1 MEERL
6 NKILARAGLASR
18 RGADTLIESGRVTV
32 NGKIVT
38 KLGTKVDPSS
48 DDIRFDGEHL
58 RLNQGQSHYIAF
70 YKPPHVI
77 TTLSDPFNRA
87 KVMDFIDI
95 DARLFPVGRLDGN
108 SEGLL
113 ILTNDGQLANQLTH
127 PRYEH
132 EKEYRVKI
140 SGTPLEGTL
149 QKWREGMW
157 LDEGRTLPADVKI
170 ESSTGSGTW
179 LRFVIREGKN
189 RQIRRMI
196 ETFKH
201 RIHKLVRIRVGPILL
216 GTLTPGKWRKLRTPE
231 LDALIAGTNQPVHHS
246 DAPVVQESKKRPK
259 YKTGWAK
266 PKAKPNRRT
275 ETKGGSQKNKR
286 RSTNPQKAVDS
297 RRRRER

>member
-18 RGADTLIESGRVTV
+18 RGADKLIESGRVTI

-38 KLGTKVDPSS
+38 KLGSKVDPSR
-48 DDIRFDGEHL
+48 DDIRFDGERL
-58 RLNQGQSHYIAF
+58 RLNQVQSHYIAF

-87 KVMDFIDI
+87 KVMDFINI

-140 SGTPLEGTL
+140 SGTPLESTL
-149 QKWREGMW
+149 QKWREGVW

-201 RIHKLVRIRVGPILL
+201 TIHKLVRIRVGPILL
-216 GTLTPGKWRKLRTPE
+216 GTLTLGKWRKLKTQE
-231 LDALIAGTNQPVHHS
+231 LDALIAGSNKPVYHS
-246 DAPVVQESKKRPK
+246 DAPMQEEGKKKPK

-266 PKAKPNRRT
+266 PKAKPNRRIQ
-275 ETKGGSQKNKR
+275 TKDRQQKNKR
-286 RSTNPQKAVDS
+286 RSTGPQKS
-297 RRRRER
+297 TTPRSRRER

>member
-18 RGADTLIESGRVTV
+18 RGADKLIENGRVTV
-32 NGKIVT
+32 NGKVVT
-38 KLGTKVDPSS
+38 KLGVKVDPFGN
-48 DDIRFDGEHL
+48 DIRFDGERI
-58 RLNQGQSHYIAF
+58 RLGEVQPHYIAF
-70 YKPPHVI
+70 YKPRHVI

-95 DARLFPVGRLDGN
+95 KTRLFPVGRLDGN

-127 PRYEH
+127 PRYQH

-140 SGTPLEGTL
+140 SGTPLQSTL

-157 LDEGRTLPADVKI
+157 LDEGRTLPAEVKI

-179 LRFVIREGKN
+179 LRFVIQEGKN

-201 RIHKLVRIRVGPILL
+201 TIHKLVRIRVGPILL
-216 GTLTPGKWRKLRTPE
+216 GSLRPGKWRKLKAQE
-231 LDALIAGTNQPVHHS
+231 LEALIAGSNEPIYHS
-246 DAPVVQESKKRPK
+246 DAPAPQEGKKKPK
-259 YKTGWAK
+259 YKKGWAK

-275 ETKGGSQKNKR
+275 ETKGNQQKNR
-286 RSTNPQKAVDS
+286 RKSTGS
-297 RRRRER
+297 HRRRER

>member
-18 RGADTLIESGRVTV
+18 RGADKLIESGRVTI
-32 NGKIVT
+32 NGKVVT
-38 KLGTKVDPSS
+38 TLGLKVDPFSN
-48 DDIRFDGEHL
+48 DIRFDGERV
-58 RLNQGQSHYIAF
+58 RLGETQSHYIAF
-70 YKPPHVI
+70 YKPRHVI

-87 KVMDFIDI
+87 KVTDFIDI
-95 DARLFPVGRLDGN
+95 KARLFPVGRLDGN

-113 ILTNDGQLANQLTH
+113 LLTNDGQLANQLTH

-140 SGTPLEGTL
+140 SGTPLESTL

-157 LDEGRTLPADVKI
+157 LDEGRTLPADVRI

-179 LRFVIREGKN
+179 LRFVLREGKN

-201 RIHKLVRIRVGPILL
+201 TIHKLIRIRVGPILL
-216 GTLTPGKWRKLRTPE
+216 GTLKVGKWRKLNAQE
-231 LDALIAGTNQPVHHS
+231 LDALVAGSNEAVYHS
-246 DAPVVQESKKRPK
+246 DAPRPAEVKKKPK
-259 YKTGWAK
+259 YKKGWAK
-266 PKAKPNRRT
+266 PKAKPNRRV
-275 ETKGGSQKNKR
+275 ETKGSQQRNR
-286 RSTNPQKAVDS
+286 RSSSDS
-297 RRRRER
+297 PRRKTR

>member
-6 NKILARAGLASR
+6 NKLLARAGLASR
-18 RGADTLIESGRVTV
+18 RGADKLIEEGRVTV
-32 NGKIVT
+32 NGKVIRQ
-38 KLGTKVDPSS
+38 LGVKVDPFAN
-48 DDIRFDGEHL
+48 DIRFDGERIGL
-58 RLNQGQSHYIAF
+58 GEVQPHYIAF

-95 DARLFPVGRLDGN
+95 KARLFPVGRLDGN

-113 ILTNDGQLANQLTH
+113 ILTNDGELANQLTH

-140 SGTPLEGTL
+140 SGTPLQSTL

-157 LDEGRTLPADVKI
+157 LDEGRTLPAEVKI

-216 GTLTPGKWRKLRTPE
+216 GSLRPGKWRKLKVQE
-231 LDALIAGTNQPVHHS
+231 LDALIAGSNEPIYHSQALAPQQP
-246 DAPVVQESKKRPK
+246 KKKPK

-266 PKAKPNRRT
+266 PKAKPNRRRH
-275 ETKGGSQKNKR
+275 TKSDQSNKR
-286 RSTNPQKAVDS
+286 RKSSNPQ
-297 RRRRER
+297 RRRER